1 MAQSQSLKVEAAK
14 SADLSWPRS
23 VSHDPKFRIGEV
35 VDRLQRE
42 FRSVTVSK
50 LRYLEK
56 EGLIKPFR
64 TATDMRKYSEADIER
79 LRYCLIC
86 QRDSHLPL
94 RVIKSNLVQM
104 DAGYEVIDPLPNA
117 RVISSGGELVDQPKV
132 DEYITVNQLIE
143 MTGVSREHLEELVAL
158 GLVTPDLGGR
168 FNGRHLQII
177 QLAMLL
183 TELGIPGRN
192 LRSVRFS
199 AERVAESLERV
210 FGLMPARTGS
220 DKEKRSAD
228 MSEAAEL
235 AARLHTELLRQAIDP
250 LR

>member
-1 MAQSQSLKVEAAK
+1 MNSARSLQREGAAV
-14 SADLSWPRS
+14 DLSWPRG

-35 VDRLQRE
+35 VDRLSRE

-56 EGLIKPFR
+56 EGLIKPYR

-79 LRYCLIC
+79 LRYCLVC

-104 DAGYEVIDPLPNA
+104 DAGYEVDTVPKA
-117 RVISSGGELVDQPKV
+117 RVVSSGGELVDQPKV
-132 DEYITVNQLIE
+132 DEVITVNQLMD
-143 MTGVSREHLEELVAL
+143 MTGVSREHLEELVTL
-158 GLVTPDLGGR
+158 GLVSPDLGGR

-183 TELGIPGRN
+183 TELGIPTRN
-192 LRSVRFS
+192 LRSVRLS
-199 AERVAESLERV
+199 AERVAESLEQV
-210 FGLMPARTGS
+210 FGYMPARTGA
-220 DKEKRSAD
+220 DKEKRAAD

-235 AARLHTELLRQAIDP
+235 AARLHTELLRQAVDTI
-250 LR
+250 